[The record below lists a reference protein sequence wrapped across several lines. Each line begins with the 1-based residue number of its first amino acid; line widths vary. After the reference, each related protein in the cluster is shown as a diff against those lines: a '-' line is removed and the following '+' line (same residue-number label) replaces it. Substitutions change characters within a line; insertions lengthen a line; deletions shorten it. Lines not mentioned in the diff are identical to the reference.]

1 MFYTMLESAVPA
13 LISGVLLMI
22 IGAIGGWLVKA
33 IKDVKS
39 EREELQKLKGSMK
52 KYVGTYDKITATFKN
67 INRATIITICNQALL
82 DNYISDVSFRC
93 LCELQ
98 ESYHGWYGNSYTD
111 ELIEKVKHLY
121 QTQNMFPKTLEVQDT
136 YVDSVKGI
144 DS

>member
-1 MFYTMLESAVPA
+1 MSHTILQSAAPS
-13 LISGVLLMI
+13 LIAGLLLMV
-22 IGAIGGWLVKA
+22 IGSLSGWLVKA
-33 IKDVKS
+33 ISDVKS
-39 EREELQKLKGSMK
+39 ERKELQELKENMK
-52 KYVGTYDKITATFKN
+52 KYAETYDKITTTFKN
-67 INRATIITICNQALL
+67 INRANIITICNQALL

-121 QTQNMFPKTLEVQDT
+121 QTQNTFPKALKLADV
-136 YVDSVKGI
+136 YVDSVKGT